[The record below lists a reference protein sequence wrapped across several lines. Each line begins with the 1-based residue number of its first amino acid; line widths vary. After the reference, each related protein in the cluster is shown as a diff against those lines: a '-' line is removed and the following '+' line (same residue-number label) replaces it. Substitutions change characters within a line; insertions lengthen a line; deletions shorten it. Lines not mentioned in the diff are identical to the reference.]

1 MVQGLITVNHRT
13 GGGSPRHRVRYAGLP
28 PYAIHV
34 VDVRHSAVLGITV
47 RIEAAAV
54 SLATTQDLCS
64 CVGAFDQIIRTACR
78 FEHGSHQYFYWE
90 HFMIGWTGGVHDEAC
105 SKASDG
111 GQLLLGCLMRTL

>member
-90 HFMIGWTGGVHDEAC
+90 HFMIGRTGCVHDEAC
-105 SKASDG
+105 SKASDC
-111 GQLLLGCLMRTL
+111 GQLLLGCLIRMM